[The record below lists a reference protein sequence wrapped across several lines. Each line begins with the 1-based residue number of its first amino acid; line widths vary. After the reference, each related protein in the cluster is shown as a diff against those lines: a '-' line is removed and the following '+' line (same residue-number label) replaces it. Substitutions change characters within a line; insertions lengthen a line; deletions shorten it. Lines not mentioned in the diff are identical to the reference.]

1 MVIEEHIL
9 WKWPLETRLDS
20 GLARSHQLS
29 FCSCIHSTTTPL
41 LKRASVSL
49 VTDHRPSLAQLLL
62 VKIEHLQA
70 IMSGIEVAGIAL
82 AVFTVAI
89 NGISHFV
96 EGMETIKYWRR
107 YRIKLQG
114 YAASMKAQK
123 VFYLDTLEA
132 LFADIVESDED
143 LVVMMAEP
151 GGLAWQRA
159 DYDKRLRQRLHRS
172 YDVYLDVIRSMLNDL
187 DSLCGQLGLSST
199 GEVSR
204 VFLPVSCFSLEEFS
218 VSQTKQGCNMVLC

>member
-1 MVIEEHIL
+1 M
-9 WKWPLETRLDS
+9 
-20 GLARSHQLS
+20 
-29 FCSCIHSTTTPL
+29 
-41 LKRASVSL
+41 
-49 VTDHRPSLAQLLL
+49 TDHSPSLALLLL
-62 VKIEHLQA
+62 VKIEHPQA
-70 IMSGIEVAGIAL
+70 NMSGIEIAGIAL
-82 AVFTVAI
+82 AIFTVAI

-96 EGMETIKYWRR
+96 EGIKTIKYWRR

-114 YAASMKAQK
+114 YAANMKAQK

-132 LFADIVESDED
+132 LFVDIVESDED

-172 YDVYLDVIRSMLNDL
+172 YDVYLDVVRSMLKDL

-204 VFLPVSCFSLEEFS
+204 VFCSASCFSLEIFS
-218 VSQTKQGCNMVLC
+218 VAQTKQGYHMTVY